1 MSDDVYYFFKEARSF
16 LTQTDFKITKTNR
29 KIADINKN
37 NLFFQI
43 RV

>member
-1 MSDDVYYFFKEARSF
+1 MSDGVYYFFKENRSF
-16 LTQTDFKITKTNR
+16 KTQTDLTITKINR